1 MITPGTIVATSGV
14 YELTAHEFI
23 LADFYG
29 CVTVCRCDHRVMCS
43 FDQDEC
49 DALIELF
56 NEPAWGNC

>member
-1 MITPGTIVATSGV
+1 MITPAKIIATSGV
-14 YELTAHEFI
+14 YEITAHEFE

-29 CVTVCRCDHRVMCS
+29 CVMASRCDHRPMCS

-56 NEPAWGNC
+56 NEPACGNC